1 MRYDL
6 SVIASWV
13 APGSRVLDLG
23 CGHGQLLAHL
33 ARERGVKGT
42 GIDRNEDKVA
52 HGIAQGVRV
61 VHGDMFEEVRD
72 WPDDAFDYAILSQ
85 ALMQVMDPAALVRE
99 MLRVARFGVVSFPNF
114 AHWRNR
120 LQLLLTGRAPV
131 SPELPYEWFDT
142 PNIRVITLRD
152 FHRFCRILGLPVL
165 KQCAIR
171 THHHEERGAEV
182 GFLPGLRA
190 TYGIFLLG
198 RTGREGETCGRCSG

>member
-23 CGHGQLLAHL
+23 CGHGQLMVHL
-33 ARERGVKGT
+33 AREKGVKGT

-52 HGIAQGVRV
+52 HGIAEGVRV

-72 WPDDAFDYAILSQ
+72 WPDNAFDYAILSQ

-120 LQLLLTGRAPV
+120 LQVLCTGRAPV

-152 FHRFCRILGLPVL
+152 FHRFCRILGYPVL

-171 THHHEERGAEV
+171 THHHEESGEEV
-182 GFLPGLRA
+182 RWLPGLRA

-198 RTGREGETCGRCSG
+198 RTGEEGETCGRCSG